1 MIKLTRIGQQD
12 TFLLNPDLIERV
24 DSHVDSVLR
33 LTNGIEYVVVETADE
48 IVDRIVALRARV
60 FYEGPTITR
69 IAPDDSADEAIKT
82 ATVVELLTN
91 RSTNSEVPQ

>member
-1 MIKLTRIGQQD
+1 MIKLTRIGQQE

-33 LTNGIEYVVVETADE
+33 LTNGIEYVVVESADE
-48 IVDRIVALRARV
+48 IIDRIVALRARV
-60 FYEGPTITR
+60 FFEGPTIART
-69 IAPDDSADEAIKT
+69 APEESADEATKT